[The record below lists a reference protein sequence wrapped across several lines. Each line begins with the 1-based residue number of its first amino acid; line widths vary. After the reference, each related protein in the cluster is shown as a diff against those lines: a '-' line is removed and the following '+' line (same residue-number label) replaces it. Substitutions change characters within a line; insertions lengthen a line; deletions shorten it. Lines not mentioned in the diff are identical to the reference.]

1 MIKRS
6 ALIILGLC
14 ISLTACGKSGSTQES
29 ETAVNE
35 HGTETVEVIEDA
47 KESEGAEE
55 PKAVKESEVVEESES
70 DENPM
75 KQITDMDGAVEEMVP
90 AIEAYLDVAY
100 MDGYREFTVKN
111 TDLYWGYV
119 HNYCMRNG
127 SFDDDYYSCV
137 VSRYEIEEVSRA
149 AFSDF
154 TDIPDTLHE
163 YAAYSPDMLDYYAVE
178 DNYVKMPVGNPGE
191 YYKAGG
197 WETTED
203 GQECNLVIDVYS
215 YAEDDLV
222 ATYIVHLRPDQ
233 EAIEKDARLKFHI
246 TGIEKL

>member
-1 MIKRS
+1 MVKRS

-14 ISLTACGKSGSTQES
+14 ISLIACGKSGSTQES

-55 PKAVKESEVVEESES
+55 PKAVNESEVVEESES

-100 MDGYREFTVKN
+100 
-111 TDLYWGYV
+111 
-119 HNYCMRNG
+119 MRNG